1 MAHFVEIDAFNIVI
15 RGVVLDDKD
24 TQNKSG
30 NEVESVGAKY
40 LSDGFGGIWK
50 RTSYNTSGGVHS
62 LGGTSFRKN
71 YAGIGFTYYKTRDA
85 FIAPQPYPSWLL
97 DDATC
102 QWNAPV
108 PKPDDD
114 KWYGWDESTTSWK
127 ENKTYVWNELTTNWV
142 YKN

>member
-1 MAHFVEIDAFNIVI
+1 MAHYAKIGSGNIVTK
-15 RGVVLDDKD
+15 VYVLNNKILLKD
-24 TQNKSG
+24 
-30 NEVESVGAKY
+30 EVENEQQGVEF
-40 LSDGFGGIWK
+40 LQNLFGSRDTYIQ
-50 RTSYNTSGGVHS
+50 TSYNNN
-62 LGGTSFRKN
+62 FRKN
-71 YAGIGFTYYKTRDA
+71 FADVGYTYDKTRDA